1 MMTEPI
7 LDVKNLNVRFI
18 RKDGSFFSAVYNSS
32 FYVNEG
38 EVLAIVGE
46 SGSGKSV
53 TALSLMGLLDAKKVL
68 YKRNSMNY
76 SFKSKVKLHV
86 NSSVLLLLFT
96 VAALICANLDMFGCE
111 NLNAI
116 KDLYLSL
123 WELPVSLSLGE
134 FNLFSHGGHPLTLG
148 QVVNDFL
155 MAIFFL
161 SVGLEIKR
169 EIKVGEL
176 SSRDKALLPIIGAC
190 GGMIVPVLVFYLFCP
205 ADAAMQRGLAI
216 PMATDIAF
224 SLGVLASFKT
234 RVPLGLK
241 IFLAA
246 LAVADDL
253 GGIIVIAL
261 FYTSHIDMMFIALS
275 AVCIA
280 VMVLGNILKCRSKAF
295 YVTIGLV
302 LWYTMLNSG
311 IHATIAGVVTAF
323 CIPAT
328 LRKGTGHYLERI
340 RENVN
345 KFPVIDVDSQHNTIV
360 LTHEDIH
367 TLKSI
372 ESAADKMISPLQD
385 LEDNLHF
392 LINFIVIPLFA
403 FANAGIDLSQMDL
416 GGIFSGVGLA
426 VMVGLVLGKFLGV
439 FSFSWLA
446 VRMKFVSL
454 PAGTDWKSFASVC
467 VVCGIGFTVSMFI
480 ADLSYAGLGDA
491 GTALLGQAKLGVLI
505 GSALSA
511 LLGCLLLHRTLPKGE
526 VE

>member
-1 MMTEPI
+1 MPQTQ
-7 LDVKNLNVRFI
+7 
-18 RKDGSFFSAVYNSS
+18 
-32 FYVNEG
+32 
-38 EVLAIVGE
+38 
-46 SGSGKSV
+46 SV
-53 TALSLMGLLDAKKVL
+53 
-68 YKRNSMNY
+68 NY
-76 SFKSKVKLHV
+76 SFLSKLKAHI
-86 NSSVLLLLFT
+86 SSSAVLIFFT
-96 VAALICANLDMFGCE
+96 VAALFCANIPVVKDWYFG
-111 NLNAI
+111 
-116 KDLYLSL
+116 L
-123 WELPVSLSLGE
+123 WQNTVSFSIGN
-134 FNLFSHGGHPLTLG
+134 FNFFSHGGHAMSLG
-148 QVVNDFL
+148 AVINDFL

-176 SSRDKALLPIIGAC
+176 STRDKALLPIIGAC
-190 GGMIVPVLVFYLFCP
+190 GGMIIPVLVFYLFCP

-275 AVCIA
+275 AVCVA
-280 VMVLGNILKCRSKAF
+280 VMVLANIFKCRSKVCF
-295 YVTIGLV
+295 VLIGLV

-311 IHATIAGVVTAF
+311 IHSTIAGVITAF

-340 RENVN
+340 RNNVN
-345 KFPVIDVDSQHNTIV
+345 KFPVIDVDEQHNTIV
-360 LTHEDIH
+360 LTHDEIH

-372 ESAADKMISPLQD
+372 ESAADKMISPLQA
-385 LEDNLHF
+385 LEDDLHF

-403 FANAGIDLSQMDL
+403 FANAGISLAGMSI

-426 VMVGLVLGKFLGV
+426 VMLGLVLGKFVGV
-439 FSFSWLA
+439 FSFSWIAIKLGL
-446 VRMKFVSL
+446 VKL
-454 PAGTDWKSFASVC
+454 PANTTWKSFASVC
-467 VVCGIGFTVSMFI
+467 VICGIGFTVSMFI
-480 ADLSYAGLGDA
+480 ADLSYAGLGAD
-491 GTALLGQAKLGVLI
+491 GSVLLDQAKLGVLV
-505 GSALSA
+505 GSVAA
-511 LLGCLLLHRTLPKGE
+511 AVLGCILLNFTLPKE
-526 VE
+526 N